1 MNELEDE
8 MVLVQLEGI
17 HELLEALIEVAH
29 CCCSCTCCAEEEEE
43 DCSDKEH
50 DCCCDTEEE

>member
-8 MVLVQLEGI
+8 MVLAQLEGI

-29 CCCSCTCCAEEEEE
+29 CCCSCTCCAEEK
-43 DCSDKEH
+43 DCSDEEH

>member
-8 MVLVQLEGI
+8 MVLAQLEGI

-29 CCCSCTCCAEEEEE
+29 CCCSCTCCAEEEE